1 MTGSGVPGGPTP
13 APEASVA
20 TQDYGSLVEALVARQ
35 GTLSRRM
42 AQIAQFCLNNP
53 EDVAI
58 NNIVA
63 LARLIGVAPANITRF
78 AKEAG
83 FGGFGEL
90 QDVFRQRLIGPRTS
104 YADRMTALSGRAGD
118 LDLDRTDAVFDT
130 FVQSA
135 VDSLLRLHVETDR
148 AAMDRVVEVL
158 LAADAVHVVAARGAF
173 GIGAYALYGLSR
185 VGKRAHLI
193 DNLGAMRAEQAAAV
207 GPRDVLLALT
217 FDDYTPETIEVAR
230 AVAARGSRVVAITD
244 NELSPINGLAD
255 PVLYVREARL
265 GHFRSQVPA
274 QVLCQTV
281 IVSLGRRMDRGD
293 PGDDQKFSSRK
304 K

>member
-1 MTGSGVPGGPTP
+1 MTGGGAPGGPTQVQG
-13 APEASVA
+13 S
-20 TQDYGSLVEALVARQ
+20 TQDYGGLVEALVARQ

-42 AQIAQFCLNNP
+42 GQIAQFCLNNP

-63 LARLIGVAPANITRF
+63 LARLTGVAPATITRF
-78 AKEAG
+78 AKEMG
-83 FGGFGEL
+83 FGGFAEL

-104 YADRMTALSGRAGD
+104 YADRMTALSNRAAD
-118 LDLDRTDAVFDT
+118 LDLDRTDAIFDT

-135 VDSLLRLHVETDR
+135 VDSLLRLHAEADR
-148 AAMDRVVEVL
+148 AEMDRLVEVL
-158 LAADAVHVVAARGAF
+158 LDAEAVHVVAARGAF

-185 VGKRAHLI
+185 VGRRAHLI

-207 GPRDVLLALT
+207 GPRDVLLVLT

-230 AVAARGSRVVAITD
+230 AVEARGGRVVAITD

-274 QVLCQTV
+274 LVLCQSI
-281 IVSLGRRMDRGD
+281 IVSLGRRLDRGD
-293 PGDDQKFSSRK
+293 RRDGQEFSSLRK
-304 K
+304 